1 MFVQTFESRILTYFL
16 FFFLCFAERSSISI
30 FIGQYLS
37 SVITSVTGIGTKSL
51 SSVTTSFR
59 KCGDL
64 RTIESRRHTNKETEG
79 ESEIRGYTKKDR
91 EKVKDRKR
99 KRQKRIRYEK
109 TKIKKI
115 CASFKEYITTKEGKK
130 KATDLRFS
138 QYARFFL

>member
-1 MFVQTFESRILTYFL
+1 MTYFL
-16 FFFLCFAERSSISI
+16 FFLCFVELSSISI

-37 SVITSVTGIGTKSL
+37 SVITSVIGIGVKSL

-64 RTIESRRHTNKETEG
+64 RKIESRRHTNKETEG

-99 KRQKRIRYEK
+99 NRQKRIRYEK
-109 TKIKKI
+109 IK
-115 CASFKEYITTKEGKK
+115 
-130 KATDLRFS
+130 
-138 QYARFFL
+138 